1 MRGNLCLDVYMAH
14 LIMLAFI
21 KKKKKDTASL
31 SVAGKA
37 LCSLAIGL
45 TYFND
50 KFVNFE
56 DHEQIG
62 LDKRFLYGPASAS
75 NESNYNG
82 CSVCIYLH
90 CTSIFSI

>member
-1 MRGNLCLDVYMAH
+1 
-14 LIMLAFI
+14 MLRRLHGTFNHVGI
-21 KKKKKDTASL
+21 LKKKKKKDTASL

-90 CTSIFSI
+90 CTILTKFA